1 MISVV
6 KSLLLLGSHGN
17 VKALRANTV
26 SAISLVFLSRAWHVL
41 MSYVF
46 ID

>member
-17 VKALRANTV
+17 VKALRAHIV
-26 SAISLVFLSRAWHVL
+26 SAISLLFLSRAWADVL
-41 MSYVF
+41 CVH
-46 ID
+46 